1 MLQLFQKTE
10 LMLRGNKNVKNQFER
25 AKIWLSLRNITNSFL
40 IPKIK
45 QKRYFKQNLNFVC
58 T

>member
-1 MLQLFQKTE
+1 
-10 LMLRGNKNVKNQFER
+10 MLRGNKNVKNQFER